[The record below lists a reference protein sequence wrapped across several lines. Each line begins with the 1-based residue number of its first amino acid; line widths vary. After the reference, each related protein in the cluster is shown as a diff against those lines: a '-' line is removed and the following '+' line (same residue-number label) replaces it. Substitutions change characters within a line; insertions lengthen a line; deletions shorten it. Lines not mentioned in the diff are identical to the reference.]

1 MITSRVPMWE
11 DSSVMLLNVGE
22 EQMETLKEILLDVL
36 EFEWRK
42 YIDDYMWEKHLEKS
56 KRQST

>member
-1 MITSRVPMWE
+1 MWE